1 MRAPGFAERHPY
13 VFVALV
19 EVMVIA
25 VYMVAGTVAHLRHLT
40 TLQMYGI
47 ANLALTAI
55 VALQLTRMR
64 WWKATGFR
72 AAGSPRDLLWYVV
85 PLIPMAINWIPGID
99 LGSARHLLLVFA
111 LTLMVGFV
119 EEAVFRG
126 LMFTALRPLGGWRA
140 VLVPSVLFGVTHS
153 LNVLA
158 GKSGPD
164 ALAQVAYAMAIG
176 FAFGALVLRNGLL
189 WPLVLVH
196 FLIDFAH
203 FSQKPGF
210 ELSPG
215 WTRVVVMGTTVAFTA
230 YGLWV
235 MRGHAARR
243 VSRA

>member
-1 MRAPGFAERHPY
+1 MRTPGFTERHPY
-13 VFVALV
+13 AFVALV
-19 EVMVIA
+19 ELMVIA
-25 VYMVAGTVAHLRHLT
+25 VYMVAGTIAHLRHLSA
-40 TLQMYGI
+40 LQMYGI
-47 ANLALTAI
+47 ANLALTVI
-55 VALQLTRMR
+55 VALQLTGMR

-72 AAGSPRDLLWYVV
+72 PAGSLRDLPWYLV

-126 LMFTALRPLGGWRA
+126 LMFTALRSLGPWRA
-140 VLVPSVLFGVTHS
+140 VLIPSVLFGLTHS

-158 GKSGPD
+158 GKSGPE

-176 FAFGALVLRNGLL
+176 FAFAALMVRKGLL
-189 WPLVLVH
+189 WPLVLAH

-210 ELSPG
+210 EFGPAWNMAIVAG
-215 WTRVVVMGTTVAFTA
+215 ITVVFTA
-230 YGLWV
+230 YGLWL
-235 MRGHAARR
+235 MLTRGSRDEAR
-243 VSRA
+243 A

>member
-1 MRAPGFAERHPY
+1 MRSPGFAARHPY
-13 VFVALV
+13 AFVALV
-19 EVMVIA
+19 ELMVIA
-25 VYMVAGTVAHLRHLT
+25 VYMVAGTIAHLRHLT

-47 ANLALTAI
+47 ANLALTVI
-55 VALQLTRMR
+55 VALQLTGMR

-72 AAGSPRDLLWYVV
+72 AAGSPRDLRWYLV
-85 PLIPMAINWIPGID
+85 PLVPMAINWVPGID
-99 LGSARHLLLVFA
+99 MGSARHLLLVLS

-126 LMFTALRPLGGWRA
+126 LMFTALRSLGPWRA
-140 VLVPSVLFGVTHS
+140 VMVPSVLFGLTHS

-158 GKSGPD
+158 GKSGPE

-176 FAFGALVLRNGLL
+176 FAFAALMVRKGLL

-210 ELSPG
+210 EFSPV
-215 WTRVVVMGTTVAFTA
+215 WNMTIVVGITAVFTA
-230 YGLWV
+230 YGLWL
-235 MRGHAARR
+235 MLTRGAREAAQ
-243 VSRA
+243 V